1 MEKRILELLKDKKF
15 PEIKVLLKQQNPAD
29 IAEIFDCID
38 KKEIPLIFRLLPKEL
53 AAEVFV
59 DIDFDLKEYL
69 IAAFS
74 DNELKSVLDELF
86 LDDTV
91 DIIEEMPAS
100 VAKRI
105 LAQADADKRKM
116 INQILAY
123 PEDSAGSIMTTEY
136 VDLDSD
142 FTVKTAFER
151 IRKVGTDS
159 ETIYTCYV
167 TDSNRI
173 LKGFVTVKDLLLAPP
188 DAVVSDIME
197 CPLIS
202 VNTNEDKEVVADLFD
217 KYDFLALPVVD
228 NENRLVGIV
237 TVDDAIDVLVEEAT
251 EDISKMAAVTPTDT
265 PYLKTGIFETFRTR
279 IPWLLLLMIS
289 ATFTGLIIGSF
300 ESSLAGNVIYGLALT
315 CFMPM
320 LMDTAGNSGS
330 QASVT
335 IIRSLSLGD
344 IAFKDLG
351 RIVFKEFRVSVL
363 CGAALGLANFI
374 KVLLVDN
381 LIFGKGYDLGVILVI
396 SLTLV
401 LTVIISKL
409 VGCTLPLIAH
419 KCRLDPAVMASP
431 FITTVVDAVSL
442 MIYFK
447 IAKLILGI

>member
-1 MEKRILELLKDKKF
+1 MEKRILDLLFLRKF
-15 PEIKVLLKQQNPAD
+15 PEIKELLKQQKPAD

-38 KKEIPLIFRLLPKEL
+38 KSEIPLVFRLLPKEL

-59 DIDFDLKEYL
+59 EMDGDLKEQL
-69 IAAFS
+69 ITAFS

-86 LDDTV
+86 MDDTV
-91 DIIEEMPAS
+91 DLIEEMPAS

-105 LAQADADKRKM
+105 LAQSDVDTRKL

-123 PEDSAGSIMTTEY
+123 PDDSAGSIMTTEY
-136 VDLDSD
+136 IDLDSD
-142 FTVKTAFER
+142 FLVRDAFER
-151 IRKVGTDS
+151 IRKIGTDS
-159 ETIYTCYV
+159 QTIYTCYV

-173 LKGFVTVKDLLLAPP
+173 LQGFVTVKDLLLAPT
-188 DAVVSDIME
+188 DATVSDIME
-197 CPLIS
+197 SS
-202 VNTNEDKEVVADLFD
+202 VIWVTTHEDKEVVAELFD
-217 KYDFLALPVVD
+217 KYDFLSLPVVD

-251 EDISKMAAVTPTDT
+251 EDISKMAAITPIDT
-265 PYLKTGIFETFRTR
+265 PYLKTGVFATFCTR

-300 ESSLAGNVIYGLALT
+300 ESSFASNAVYGIALT

-344 IAFKDLG
+344 IVFSDLSK
-351 RIVFKEFRVSVL
+351 IIFKELRVAML
-363 CGAALGLANFI
+363 CGVVLGSANFV
-374 KVLLVDN
+374 KVLLIDN
-381 LIFGKGYDLGVILVI
+381 LIFGKGYDIAVVLVI

-409 VGCTLPLIAH
+409 VGCTLPMLAH
-419 KCRLDPAVMASP
+419 KCHFDPAVMASP

-442 MIYFK
+442 IIYFR
-447 IAKLILGI
+447 IAELILEI